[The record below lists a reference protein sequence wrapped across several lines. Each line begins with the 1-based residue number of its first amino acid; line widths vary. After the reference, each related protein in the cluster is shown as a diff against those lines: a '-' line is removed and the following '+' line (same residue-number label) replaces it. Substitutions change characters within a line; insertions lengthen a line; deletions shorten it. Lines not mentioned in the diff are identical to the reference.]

1 MPVTA
6 ADRRRKGGMPI
17 WILPAV
23 PVALFAGVYVLSQGN
38 QNFQANSAQMGATA
52 QNEIRM
58 GIESA
63 SAEAERARTEG
74 RYASGVCVRVESVTQ
89 GQIYG
94 SLAPGDRVC
103 GMDGSTGVLDGNRA
117 VIDAARTNDQT
128 VIRNFAGW

>member
-6 ADRRRKGGMPI
+6 ADRRRKGGMPL
-17 WILPAV
+17 WVLPAV
-23 PVALFAGVYVLSQGN
+23 PVALFAGVWAMSQGN

-63 SAEAERARTEG
+63 SAEAERERAKAR
-74 RYASGVCVRVESVTQ
+74 YMSGVCVKVQTVTQ

-94 SLAPGDRVC
+94 TLAPGDRVC
-103 GMDGSTGVLDGNRA
+103 GMDGSTGVLDSNRA
-117 VIDAARTNDQT
+117 VIDAARTNDPT